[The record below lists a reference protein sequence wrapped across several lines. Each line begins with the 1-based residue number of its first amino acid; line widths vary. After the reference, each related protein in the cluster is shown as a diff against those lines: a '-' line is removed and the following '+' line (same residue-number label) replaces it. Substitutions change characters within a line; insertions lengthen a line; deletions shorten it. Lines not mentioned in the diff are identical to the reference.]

1 MDAPRHVL
9 QTYFET
15 TDFPLIQH
23 HLDSYNALLDVD
35 IPTFLRVSNPMVREV
50 PDRVA
55 GPDARR
61 QIRVYLGGKDG
72 TKLRY
77 TPPTERD
84 GTPILPHAC
93 RLDSRTYA
101 LTLRGDVD
109 VEYEF
114 NDKTTELRTFP
125 NLELGTIPLMLR
137 SKYCYLNTVEP
148 SAAGECI
155 YELGGYFII
164 GGTERVL
171 VTQEVLGNNML
182 YVGVR
187 QRKAPK
193 GATKALVEKD
203 EPITFL
209 KDERTM
215 EKDLEVEDV
224 TETYVGL
231 KSMSDDGARG
241 PYSHFLVLPA
251 ATLLPTSLEDMRGDL
266 GRDRRLALV
275 QLPGFSDPV
284 PLLSVFRALGC
295 ASDRDLYETV
305 LAGVSDPDRLLYDDV
320 VYQLILSHE
329 RFLAKEKERAE
340 GSGKPLPIP
349 DLDILAMYTR
359 TKSRAEVVQVLH
371 ESIFSH
377 IEDSSG
383 DTGVLFRRKAYALG
397 EMLRMALDV
406 EIGRRKPSDRDNMQF
421 KRFKTSGV
429 LCFEEFKRA
438 YTEMRDDMLLAMD
451 RRVQY
456 EAKTYTDK
464 NLALLLVP
472 ETIQKYWRSWKL
484 LASFENSFK
493 GAWGGK
499 LGVGDILARPSYL
512 AAIHHLRLSILQID
526 RTISTAPPRRL
537 IASQFGI
544 ICPIDS
550 PDGSDIGYKKALTVL
565 ARIST
570 AVPTAT
576 VRAALVATGLFRA
589 TEDIHPSTWRP
600 EWTPVRLN
608 SQLIGV
614 CIGNTEEFHRK
625 LLAARRSG
633 QLAESVS
640 LSWMRINN
648 AYTLYCDAGRPIR
661 PVYRE
666 GVTREKVLAAKT
678 WAEMNQ
684 LLDFIDASES
694 DSLLLSMEPFHP
706 EQRSE
711 IHMTMNYSVA
721 ANLVPFSDHN
731 PSSRS
736 VFSIAQ
742 QKQAASWYHTN
753 YQKRFDTI
761 AMMAVCPQKPL
772 AQTWMYSQMMGRGG
786 CMPYGENAI
795 VAITM
800 YGGQNQEDSV
810 TLNAASLAR
819 GMYRTMYW
827 HSYKLEEDILD
838 PVSKTKTEFSN
849 PLRNETIKRKP
860 GMDYEQL
867 DANGIVRVGT
877 LVKENTILVGH
888 LSPKTSPTGQ
898 VTGYRDIS
906 METKRGQHGRVDAVY
921 TYATSDGRRGVKIR
935 ILEERFPI
943 LGDKMASRHSQK
955 GTVGQVLDEA
965 DMPFTAS
972 GLRPDL
978 IFNPHGIPTRMTMG
992 QFLEMASNKLGVH
1005 LGAYTDATPF
1015 TTTNRV
1021 GELRAALLATGFE
1034 SYGHEKLYNGMTGE
1048 MMEAD
1053 IFLGP
1058 IYYQRLKHMVADKV
1072 NYRTTGPKK
1081 LLTRQPTQGRGD
1093 EGGLRIGEMERDALL
1108 AHGMSKFLTE
1118 SLMER
1123 SDKAT
1128 VQFDVETGKVDT
1140 SRDRLDM
1147 PYSMALFTQELESMH
1162 VSVQLVSASAP
1173 SMTQVNIPQ
1182 TSAALTQR
1190 TDSAEESPAQP

>member
-1 MDAPRHVL
+1 
-9 QTYFET
+9 
-15 TDFPLIQH
+15 
-23 HLDSYNALLDVD
+23 
-35 IPTFLRVSNPMVREV
+35 
-50 PDRVA
+50 
-55 GPDARR
+55 
-61 QIRVYLGGKDG
+61 
-72 TKLRY
+72 
-77 TPPTERD
+77 
-84 GTPILPHAC
+84 
-93 RLDSRTYA
+93 
-101 LTLRGDVD
+101 
-109 VEYEF
+109 
-114 NDKTTELRTFP
+114 
-125 NLELGTIPLMLR
+125 
-137 SKYCYLNTVEP
+137 
-148 SAAGECI
+148 
-155 YELGGYFII
+155 
-164 GGTERVL
+164 
-171 VTQEVLGNNML
+171 
-182 YVGVR
+182 
-187 QRKAPK
+187 
-193 GATKALVEKD
+193 
-203 EPITFL
+203 
-209 KDERTM
+209 
-215 EKDLEVEDV
+215 
-224 TETYVGL
+224 
-231 KSMSDDGARG
+231 
-241 PYSHFLVLPA
+241 
-251 ATLLPTSLEDMRGDL
+251 
-266 GRDRRLALV
+266 
-275 QLPGFSDPV
+275 
-284 PLLSVFRALGC
+284 
-295 ASDRDLYETV
+295 
-305 LAGVSDPDRLLYDDV
+305 
-320 VYQLILSHE
+320 
-329 RFLAKEKERAE
+329 
-340 GSGKPLPIP
+340 
-349 DLDILAMYTR
+349 
-359 TKSRAEVVQVLH
+359 
-371 ESIFSH
+371 
-377 IEDSSG
+377 
-383 DTGVLFRRKAYALG
+383 
-397 EMLRMALDV
+397 
-406 EIGRRKPSDRDNMQF
+406 
-421 KRFKTSGV
+421 
-429 LCFEEFKRA
+429 
-438 YTEMRDDMLLAMD
+438 
-451 RRVQY
+451 
-456 EAKTYTDK
+456 
-464 NLALLLVP
+464 
-472 ETIQKYWRSWKL
+472 
-484 LASFENSFK
+484 
-493 GAWGGK
+493 
-499 LGVGDILARPSYL
+499 
-512 AAIHHLRLSILQID
+512 
-526 RTISTAPPRRL
+526 
-537 IASQFGI
+537 
-544 ICPIDS
+544 
-550 PDGSDIGYKKALTVL
+550 
-565 ARIST
+565 
-570 AVPTAT
+570 
-576 VRAALVATGLFRA
+576 
-589 TEDIHPSTWRP
+589 
-600 EWTPVRLN
+600 
-608 SQLIGV
+608 
-614 CIGNTEEFHRK
+614 
-625 LLAARRSG
+625 
-633 QLAESVS
+633 
-640 LSWMRINN
+640 
-648 AYTLYCDAGRPIR
+648 
-661 PVYRE
+661 
-666 GVTREKVLAAKT
+666 
-678 WAEMNQ
+678 
-684 LLDFIDASES
+684 
-694 DSLLLSMEPFHP
+694 
-706 EQRSE
+706 
-711 IHMTMNYSVA
+711 
-721 ANLVPFSDHN
+721 
-731 PSSRS
+731 
-736 VFSIAQ
+736 
-742 QKQAASWYHTN
+742 
-753 YQKRFDTI
+753 
-761 AMMAVCPQKPL
+761 
-772 AQTWMYSQMMGRGG
+772 
-786 CMPYGENAI
+786 MPYGENAI